1 MAACC
6 CSCQQ
11 VIQKVDEFKPQELA
25 NVVWAFASMEHH
37 DPELMNVVGR
47 RALVMVDQFKE
58 QELSNVVWA
67 FAKLHHHEPAT
78 FSQLLRAVH
87 AKLPQLLPQ
96 VRRWLRGLCLRPG
109 AVQACPAHT
118 VCSCLLRSL
127 RRGTALRGL
136 SALPHMLWLP

>member
-67 FAKLHHHEPAT
+67 FAKLHHYDKVLFTH
-78 FSQLLRAVH
+78 LLGAVTD
-87 AKLPQLLPQ
+87 KLPHFLPQ
-96 VRRWLRGLCLRPG
+96 VRLCDVF
-109 AVQACPAHT
+109 ATMPAGTPT
-118 VCSCLLRSL
+118 VCLQVV
-127 RRGTALRGL
+127 
-136 SALPHMLWLP
+136 